1 LYTAILYGITAPVLI
16 GVILHISNSPKIM
29 GEHTNSWLSNI
40 LGFITLVLMTF
51 AAIGLL
57 YFQLT

>member
-1 LYTAILYGITAPVLI
+1 
-16 GVILHISNSPKIM
+16 M

-40 LGFITLVLMTF
+40 LGFIALVLMTF